1 MPGTQCLRG
10 RRLKGKGKG
19 VLGARETRR
28 AREEGGRTCVCI
40 TESLPCVPD
49 IIVLGL
55 GTGRYLSPVG
65 GGAQE
70 DFRGGSLDFRE
81 KKRGESVVTSNPKG
95 GITEK
100 FGRIQRGDYSNLIGK

>member
-40 TESLPCVPD
+40 AESLPCVPD
-49 IIVLGL
+49 VIVIGL

-65 GGAQE
+65 GGGGGEE
-70 DFRGGSLDFRE
+70 DFGRGSLDFWE
-81 KKRGESVVTSNPKG
+81 NKRGEQS
-95 GITEK
+95 
-100 FGRIQRGDYSNLIGK
+100 

>member
-40 TESLPCVPD
+40 AESLPCVPD
-49 IIVLGL
+49 VIVIGL

-65 GGAQE
+65 GG
-70 DFRGGSLDFRE
+70 GG
-81 KKRGESVVTSNPKG
+81 G
-95 GITEK
+95 GG
-100 FGRIQRGDYSNLIGK
+100 F

>member
-49 IIVLGL
+49 VIVLGL
-55 GTGRYLSPVG
+55 GTGRYLTPVG
-65 GGAQE
+65 GGGAEE
-70 DFRGGSLDFRE
+70 DFRGDHLIFGRT
-81 KKRGESVVTSNPKG
+81 KGGTVVTENPKG
-95 GITEK
+95 WISEK
-100 FGRIQRGDYSNLIGK
+100 FGRSKRGDNSNLLEK